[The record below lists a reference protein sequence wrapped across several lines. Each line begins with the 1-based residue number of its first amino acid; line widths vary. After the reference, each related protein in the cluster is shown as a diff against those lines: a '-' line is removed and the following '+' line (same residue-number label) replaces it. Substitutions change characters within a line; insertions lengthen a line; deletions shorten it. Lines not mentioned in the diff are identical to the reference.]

1 MAMPDY
7 QTLMLP
13 VLKLSA
19 EGIIPASN
27 AVERLAD
34 EFELT
39 EEERSEPMPSGK
51 GNQTLFN
58 NRVHW
63 AITYLAHA
71 RVIERPKRAHFS
83 ITERGR
89 ELLSRELPEI
99 TKDLLLE
106 YPEFEEWIKRG
117 REGRPRPRAPEPR
130 TTTPAPISETP
141 LERVENDLQE
151 LAASLL
157 DDLLDRILGSSPAFF
172 ESLIVDLLVAMGY
185 GGTRASVAKAIG
197 KSGDEGIDGIIN
209 QDPLGLDV
217 VYIQAKRYQPDNTI
231 GRSVVQ
237 AFAGSLEGVGAMKGI
252 LVTTSSFSRKAI
264 EYAERVMKRIILIDG
279 DQLTRLLVEYGV
291 GVRTS
296 SVYEVKRIDEDYF
309 ET

>member
-71 RVIERPKRAHFS
+71 RVIERPKRAHFA

-106 YPEFEEWIKRG
+106 YPEFEEWIKRS

-130 TTTPAPISETP
+130 PTTPAPISETP

-172 ESLIVDLLVAMGY
+172 ESLIVDLLVAWGTAAPAPVSPKRSASPV
-185 GGTRASVAKAIG
+185 TRALTASSTKTPLGSMSFTSKPSA
-197 KSGDEGIDGIIN
+197 IN
-209 QDPLGLDV
+209 Q
-217 VYIQAKRYQPDNTI
+217 IT
-231 GRSVVQ
+231 RSVD
-237 AFAGSLEGVGAMKGI
+237 L
-252 LVTTSSFSRKAI
+252 SSK
-264 EYAERVMKRIILIDG
+264 
-279 DQLTRLLVEYGV
+279 RLLAVS
-291 GVRTS
+291 RAS
-296 SVYEVKRIDEDYF
+296 AR
-309 ET
+309 

>member
-1 MAMPDY
+1 
-7 QTLMLP
+7 
-13 VLKLSA
+13 
-19 EGIIPASN
+19 
-27 AVERLAD
+27 
-34 EFELT
+34 
-39 EEERSEPMPSGK
+39 
-51 GNQTLFN
+51 
-58 NRVHW
+58 
-63 AITYLAHA
+63 
-71 RVIERPKRAHFS
+71 
-83 ITERGR
+83 
-89 ELLSRELPEI
+89 
-99 TKDLLLE
+99 
-106 YPEFEEWIKRG
+106 
-117 REGRPRPRAPEPR
+117 
-130 TTTPAPISETP
+130 
-141 LERVENDLQE
+141 
-151 LAASLL
+151 
-157 DDLLDRILGSSPAFF
+157 
-172 ESLIVDLLVAMGY
+172 MGY

-264 EYAERVMKRIILIDG
+264 EYAERLMKRIILIDG

>member
-1 MAMPDY
+1 MAMPDF

-19 EGIIPASN
+19 KGIILASD

-34 EFELT
+34 EFELD

-51 GNQTLFN
+51 DNQTLFN

-71 RVIERPKRAHFS
+71 HVIDRPKRAHFS

-89 ELLSRELPEI
+89 ELLSRELPKI
-99 TKDLLLE
+99 TNDVLLE
-106 YPEFEEWIKRG
+106 YPEFEEWIKRSKK
-117 REGRPRPRAPEPR
+117 GRPQPRPLGPR
-130 TTTPAPISETP
+130 PTALAQSSETP
-141 LERVENDLQE
+141 LERIENDIQE

-197 KSGDEGIDGIIN
+197 KSGDEGIDGTVN
-209 QDPLGLDV
+209 QDHLGLDV
-217 VYIQAKRYQPDNTI
+217 VYIQAKRYKPDNKI
-231 GRSVVQ
+231 GRPAVQ
-237 AFAGSLEGVGAMKGI
+237 AFSGSLEGVGAMKGVF
-252 LVTTSSFSRKAI
+252 VTTSSFSREAI
-264 EYAERVMKRIILIDG
+264 EYANG
-279 DQLTRLLVEYGV
+279 
-291 GVRTS
+291 
-296 SVYEVKRIDEDYF
+296 
-309 ET
+309 